1 MNRYIQDMSGRIMTG
16 QDMSRREQDGMG
28 QERLGH
34 VKQNQKFKISFAF
47 TTLFAFVLIYLT
59 LFSFD

>member
-1 MNRYIQDMSGRIMTG
+1 MTG